1 MYNAE
6 QQMQEGYD
14 KCKYEYSRGA
24 GLSIIPRPALSAFGA
39 GWCLQVIQIYN
50 NIQMHRFLM
59 EKQNGGQQKSTA
71 LG

>member
-14 KCKYEYSRGA
+14 KCKYEYSVGH

-39 GWCLQVIQIYN
+39 GWCTAVVETYN
-50 NIQMHRFLM
+50 LIQMHRFLM
-59 EKQNGGQQKSTA
+59 EKRSERVDRTGS
-71 LG
+71 